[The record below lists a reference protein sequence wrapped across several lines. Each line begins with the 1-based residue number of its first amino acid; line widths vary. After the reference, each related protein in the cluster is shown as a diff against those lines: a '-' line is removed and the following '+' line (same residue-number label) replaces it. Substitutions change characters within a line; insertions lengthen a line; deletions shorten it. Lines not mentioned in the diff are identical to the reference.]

1 MDKQMR
7 CQCGRQRTVALDKH
21 FRTILYCE
29 NCDVVERAEP
39 VRVREDA
46 QAALQDA

>member
-7 CQCGRQRTVALDKH
+7 CRCGRQRTVALDKH
-21 FRTILYCE
+21 FRTVMLCE
-29 NCDVVERAEP
+29 NCDVVERFEP
-39 VRVREDA
+39 VKAREDA

>member
-21 FRTILYCE
+21 FRTVLLCE
-29 NCDVVERAEP
+29 TCDVVERAEQARP
-39 VRVREDA
+39 REDA
-46 QAALQDA
+46 QAAFQHA

>member
-21 FRTILYCE
+21 FRTVLHCE
-29 NCDVVERAEP
+29 RCDVVERDEP
-39 VRVREDA
+39 ARQREDA
-46 QAALQDA
+46 QAVLQDA